1 MNFNIFPDLCPFL
14 LNLQKILRFT
24 IMDFSNNSAC
34 LLTIIVPLYN
44 EEGNLRRLA
53 TELSN
58 YINHTSYK
66 AKVLFVN
73 DGSSDNSAQILED
86 ICSESKSFHY
96 VHLNRNSGLST
107 ALKAGIDLVDTTY
120 SGYIDADLQTSPFDF
135 DLLMNLADSADLVT
149 GIRGKRKDSILK
161 MISSKIANTIRQAV
175 THDGVSDTGCP
186 LKVFKTETVRQIPF
200 FDGMHRF
207 LPALVKLQGGVVK
220 QVPVR
225 HFERI
230 AGKSKYHL
238 FNRLIGPATDLI
250 AFAWM
255 RKRYIRY
262 EIAGKG

>member
-1 MNFNIFPDLCPFL
+1 MNFNIFPDLCPLL

-24 IMDFSNNSAC
+24 LMDFSNNSAC

-44 EEGNLRRLA
+44 EEGNLQRLA
-53 TELSN
+53 TELSD
-58 YINHTSYK
+58 YINHTTYK

-73 DGSSDNSAQILED
+73 DGSNDNSAGIIEK
-86 ICSESKSFHY
+86 ICGELPSFHY
-96 VHLNRNSGLST
+96 IHLRKNSGLST
-107 ALKAGIDLVDTTY
+107 ALKAGIDLADTKY

-135 DLLMNLADSADLVT
+135 DLLMKLADDADLVT
-149 GIRGKRKDSILK
+149 GIREKRKDSILK
-161 MISSKIANTIRQAV
+161 MISSKIANAIRQAV

-186 LKVFKTETVRQIPF
+186 LKVFKTDTFRQIPF

-207 LPALVKLQGGVVK
+207 LPALVKLNGGIVK

-225 HFERI
+225 HFERM

-238 FNRLIGPATDLI
+238 FNRLLGPATDLI

-255 RKRYIRY
+255 RKRHIRY
-262 EIAGKG
+262 EITGRG